1 MLIRAHCFLAEREKV
16 RWSGGDLQHWSAP
29 RRRAVRRVLWIV
41 HLALPVPASLLQG
54 RRSRLGGDAAATSLC
69 ALECGHVGVAVS
81 PARRRC
87 LVTMEKVIKKK
98 REKLERN
105 GGAAGKREGTADSSS
120 SSNGSVSCE
129 VL

>member
-1 MLIRAHCFLAEREKV
+1 MLIRAHCFLAERERESAV
-16 RWSGGDLQHWSAP
+16 EWGDLQHWSGP

-54 RRSRLGGDAAATSLC
+54 RRRSRLGGGAAATSL
-69 ALECGHVGVAVS
+69 CGHVGVAVS

-98 REKLERN
+98 TRKAGEEWRSSREER
-105 GGAAGKREGTADSSS
+105 GQQTAAAAD
-120 SSNGSVSCE
+120 
-129 VL
+129 L

>member
-1 MLIRAHCFLAEREKV
+1 ME
-16 RWSGGDLQHWSAP
+16 WGDLQHWSAP

-41 HLALPVPASLLQG
+41 HLALPVPASHLQG
-54 RRSRLGGDAAATSLC
+54 RRRSRLGGGAAATSLC

-87 LVTMEKVIKKK
+87 LVTMEKVIKKN
-98 REKLERN
+98 EKSWRGMEEQQGEER
-105 GGAAGKREGTADSSS
+105 TADSSS